1 MVEIQSN
8 RVKIPNGSLEIESYL
23 ATPTT
28 GVYPGIIVI
37 QEIFGVNSHIRDITD
52 RIAQL
57 GYVAIAPAIYQRIA
71 PGFEAGYSEAD
82 LEEGRKYK
90 NQTQADQL
98 LGDIRATIDY
108 LYSLPQVKAEG
119 VGTIGFCFGG
129 HVVYLTATL
138 PQVKAAACFY
148 GAGIVDWCPGDG
160 KPTIERT
167 PQIKGRLYGFFGT
180 EDPLIP
186 LADVDKVEAALQ
198 QAGVDHRIFRYEGAT
213 HGFMCDQRDSYNET
227 VAQAAWQQVQELFDQ
242 TLRNGN

>member
-1 MVEIQSN
+1 MVEIQS
-8 RVKIPNGSLEIESYL
+8 RPVKIPNDSLEIESYL

-37 QEIFGVNSHIRDITD
+37 QEIFGVNSHIRDITE

-57 GYVAIAPAIYQRIA
+57 GYVAIAPAIYQRVA
-71 PGFEAGYSEAD
+71 PRFEAGYSEAD

-98 LGDIRATIDY
+98 LSDIRATIDY
-108 LYSLPQVKAEG
+108 LYSLDQVKADG

-138 PQVKAAACFY
+138 PQVKAAASFY
-148 GAGIVDWCPGDG
+148 GAGIVNWCPGGG

-167 PQIKGRLYGFFGT
+167 SQIKGKLYGFFGT

-186 LADVDKVEAALQ
+186 LTDVDKIEAALK
-198 QAGVDHRIFRYEGAT
+198 QAGVDHKIFRYQGAT
-213 HGFMCDQRDSYNET
+213 HGFMCDQRDSYNER
-227 VAQAAWQQVQELFDQ
+227 VAEDAWQQVKELFDQ
-242 TLRNGN
+242 TLRNPN